1 MNFELLIVRLAT
13 LGPLGYL
20 IAPGSVATLLTLPLV
35 CMLNQWW
42 DGNHLAY
49 FLIFLLITFCS
60 FFIIQR
66 ALIIIKRHEDPDEI
80 ILDDIIGSL
89 LAFWMIPLNTQS
101 LVIGFILFRC
111 FAIPKW
117 GLIKGSEELPGAWG
131 VIGDDII
138 AALVTNIILRFLF

>member
-1 MNFELLIVRLAT
+1 MKSDLWIVRLAT

-20 IAPGSVATLLTLPLV
+20 IAPGTVATLLTLPFVYLI
-35 CMLNQWW
+35 NQWVE
-42 DGNHLAY
+42 GNNLIY
-49 FLIFLLITFCS
+49 FIIFLLFTAIA

-66 ALIIIKRHEDPDEI
+66 ALIIIKRHDNPDEI
-80 ILDDIIGSL
+80 ILDDIIGCL
-89 LAFWMIPLNTQS
+89 LTFWMIPLTAQS
-101 LVIGFILFRC
+101 LIVGFILFRC

-131 VIGDDII
+131 VIGDDVI